1 VYFVREADA
10 ASPSRTSWDLPPG
23 SASAATLAQGAPAG
37 RAARAADLLRRAMA
51 HWAARSRA
59 GIWPRLRHRPWLFR
73 KKSDDSYIA
82 LNPAEREVL
91 RKVIKDGGFELIGV
105 VARGA
110 DAEKFGFADIVPKAA
125 AAGVTSLWNAAFD
138 PGSGKTYF
146 FNVETKETKWALP
159 AGGRVVARVVPRT
172 ADVVARAKAC
182 KAAKEEAAARRAEKK
197 IRDKEA
203 AEGRRAAAAGANATS
218 AGKSAIALAAEGGAY
233 DFDKTQNNLNEA
245 VAAAAYRGEDDK
257 FINNSN
263 FNESESR
270 ERPMTRL
277 DPRKEGWLLKNNKAG
292 TSYKKRWV
300 IADAQRRLIE
310 WYENPPLNGD
320 KPKNWLPLY
329 GEKET
334 RIC

>member
-1 VYFVREADA
+1 M
-10 ASPSRTSWDLPPG
+10 
-23 SASAATLAQGAPAG
+23 AT
-37 RAARAADLLRRAMA
+37 
-51 HWAARSRA
+51 WAERSRA

-91 RKVIKDGGFELIGV
+91 RKVIKDGGFDFIGV
-105 VARGA
+105 IARGPDA
-110 DAEKFGFADIVPKAA
+110 DKFGFADIVPKAA

-172 ADVVARAKAC
+172 AEVISRAKAC
-182 KAAKEEAAARRAEKK
+182 KAAKEEAAARRAEKRK
-197 IRDKEA
+197 RDKEVSA
-203 AEGRRAAAAGANATS
+203 GRAAAAGSNAAS

-233 DFDKTQNNLNEA
+233 DFEKTHNLANEA
-245 VAAAAYRGEDDK
+245 VVAAANRGEDDK
-257 FINNSN
+257 FNNN
-263 FNESESR
+263 DEGESR

-292 TSYKKRWV
+292 SSYKKRWV

-320 KPKNWLPLY
+320 KPKNWLPLN
-329 GEKET
+329 GERVNPPRLFIEA
-334 RIC
+334 